1 MLWHQVRDRECGS
14 VTEGARATWGQRL
27 SRKIDF
33 TVLGIGRPDSEWIV
47 SSVWVYLLV
56 GSMDSTLELPLCATQ
71 VQTQRGRRLKEFC
84 VQGANKHKAQWAL
97 AWMCT
102 EWYPTSNAAIKII
115 AKAEWT
121 LIALHFDVL
130 RRAEA
135 E

>member
-1 MLWHQVRDRECGS
+1 
-14 VTEGARATWGQRL
+14 
-27 SRKIDF
+27 
-33 TVLGIGRPDSEWIV
+33 
-47 SSVWVYLLV
+47 
-56 GSMDSTLELPLCATQ
+56 MDLTLELPLCAAQ
-71 VQTQRGRRLKEFC
+71 IQTQRGRRLKEFC

-97 AWMCT
+97 DWICT

-115 AKAEWT
+115 AEAEAEWT

>member
-1 MLWHQVRDRECGS
+1 
-14 VTEGARATWGQRL
+14 
-27 SRKIDF
+27 
-33 TVLGIGRPDSEWIV
+33 
-47 SSVWVYLLV
+47 
-56 GSMDSTLELPLCATQ
+56 MDSTLELPLCATQ

-102 EWYPTSNAAIKII
+102 AWYPTSNAAIKII